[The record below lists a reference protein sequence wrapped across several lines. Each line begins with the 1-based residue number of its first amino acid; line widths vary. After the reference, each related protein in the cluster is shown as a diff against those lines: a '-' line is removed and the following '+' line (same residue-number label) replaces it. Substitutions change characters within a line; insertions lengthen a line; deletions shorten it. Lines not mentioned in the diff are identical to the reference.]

1 MLILVAEDEALV
13 ACALLLQLQEAGH
26 RVLGPAFTLED
37 AASLAREERPDLAL
51 VDVDLGR
58 PADGVKLA
66 RMLSIAGVPSL
77 FMTGRP
83 AAARAAADAAIG
95 VISKP
100 YDPEDIVQ
108 FLAVA
113 ETLILRGSAPVPQ
126 LPASLELFSRP
137 FIART
142 PHP

>member
-13 ACALLLQLQEAGH
+13 ACALVLQLQVAGH

-37 AASLAREERPDLAL
+37 ATSLARDERPDLAL
-51 VDVDLGR
+51 VDVDLYR

-66 RMLSIAGVPSL
+66 RLLMIAGVPSL

-95 VISKP
+95 VITKP
-100 YDPEDIVQ
+100 YDPDDIVR
-108 FLAVA
+108 FLTVA
-113 ETLILRGSAPVPQ
+113 ETLILRGSPPVSQ
-126 LPASLELFSRP
+126 LPPSLELFSRP
-137 FIART
+137 FAIRT